1 MRVAWGEPGGM
12 VAVEVRQE
20 VTDALA
26 PLSASAEYKKKHE
39 TEETE
44 PTRGGVAA
52 LPIQQKMVARLR
64 PCN

>member
-26 PLSASAEYKKKHE
+26 LSASAEYKKKHA

-52 LPIQQKMVARLR
+52 LPIQQKMVARVR

>member
-1 MRVAWGEPGGM
+1 M

-26 PLSASAEYKKKHE
+26 LSASAEYKKKHA
-39 TEETE
+39 TEEAE

-52 LPIQQKMVARLR
+52 LPIQQKMVARVR